1 MQSKS
6 SNNGGVHILVFPF
19 PAQGHMLPLLDL
31 THQLSLRGLA
41 ITIIIT
47 PKNLPILTPLLSSSP
62 SIQTL
67 ILPFPPHPSIPPG
80 VEHVQ
85 HIGNHGNIPIMSA
98 LTQLRDPIIQWCA
111 SHPNPPSA
119 LLSDFFLGWT
129 HSLAD
134 HLRIPRI
141 VFYSSGAFAIAVFD
155 HIWANYDS
163 LKPESDLKLDD
174 LPRSPSF
181 PWDRL
186 PSLFRRCKDLECRD
200 KAAADFIRTS
210 MAANALGWASV
221 YNSFWALEGQF
232 LSFNQRV
239 YSVGPLNLVDGSG
252 KLRTGDAQPGSDD
265 GVVSWLDGCGDG
277 SVLYVCFGSQKLLK
291 AAQVEALAA
300 GLERSGVR
308 FVWVVKNL
316 TAQQVAD
323 GYGPLPD
330 GFEDRVSG
338 RGLVV
343 KGWAPQTAILS
354 HQAVG
359 GFLSHCGWN
368 STLEAVAAGVMIL
381 AWPMEADQF
390 VNAKLLVEYM
400 DTAVLICEGSDT
412 VPDQAELARKLS
424 ESMCE
429 CAAQRDRAKDLRK
442 QALEAVQI
450 GGSSITDL
458 DKLAQQL
465 SQL

>member
-1 MQSKS
+1 MAREEGVPKGDGRHHEMTTLTTLSYSALSGQSNEARKMVATRQLLFTYS
-6 SNNGGVHILVFPF
+6 VLLSLRCKACKAAMERAVHILVFPF

-31 THQLSLRGLA
+31 SHKLSLR
-41 ITIIIT
+41 
-47 PKNLPILTPLLSSSP
+47 
-62 SIQTL
+62 
-67 ILPFPPHPSIPPG
+67 
-80 VEHVQ
+80 
-85 HIGNHGNIPIMSA
+85 
-98 LTQLRDPIIQWCA
+98 
-111 SHPNPPSA
+111 
-119 LLSDFFLGWT
+119 
-129 HSLAD
+129 
-134 HLRIPRI
+134 
-141 VFYSSGAFAIAVFD
+141 AFAVAVFD

-181 PWDRL
+181 PWDQL
-186 PSLFRRCKDLECRD
+186 PSLLRRCKDLECRD
-200 KAAADFIRTS
+200 KTAADFKRTPI
-210 MAANALGWASV
+210 AANALSWASV

-232 LSFNQRV
+232 LSSKAAHQRV
-239 YSVGPLNLVDGSG
+239 YSVGPLNLVDGSE
-252 KLRTGDAQPGSDD
+252 KLRSGDAQPGSDD

-300 GLERSGVR
+300 GHERSGVR

-323 GYGPLPD
+323 GYGPVPD

-354 HQAVG
+354 HRAVG

-368 STLEAVAAGVMIL
+368 STLEAVAIGVMIL
-381 AWPMEADQF
+381 GWPMEADQF

-400 DTAVLICEGSDT
+400 DTAVMICEGSDT
-412 VPDQAELARKLS
+412 VPDPAELARKLS
-424 ESMCE
+424 QSMRG
-429 CAAQRDRAKDLRK
+429 CATQRDRAKDLRK